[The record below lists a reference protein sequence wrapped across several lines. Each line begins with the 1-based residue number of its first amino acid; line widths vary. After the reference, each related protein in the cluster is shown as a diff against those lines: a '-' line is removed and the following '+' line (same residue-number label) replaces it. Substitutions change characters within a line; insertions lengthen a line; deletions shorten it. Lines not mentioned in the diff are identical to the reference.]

1 MPELPE
7 VEHVVRGIRPDVCGH
22 TIQSTEVR
30 WAREIATHSP
40 ELFNAQIRGQLI
52 SDVTRRGKYIIFHL
66 THDFM
71 LIHLKMTG
79 RLYVSPSQDF
89 SGDADRWIRVSF
101 QLENQHELR
110 FADTRKFGR
119 VYLTPL
125 LETVLGKLGPEPL
138 EDRFTSAD
146 FASRLETRRG
156 RIKPLL
162 LDQTVL
168 AGVGNIYA
176 DEALWVAR
184 IDPRRE
190 ASTLKQ
196 DELSKLYHA
205 VRQVLQQGIDNGGS
219 TIDTYRKPDGSKGEN
234 QERFNVY
241 DRTDQPCPECLTP
254 ITKIWLAQRGT
265 HYCPQCQL

>member
-1 MPELPE
+1 
-7 VEHVVRGIRPDVCGH
+7 VF
-22 TIQSTEVR
+22 
-30 WAREIATHSP
+30 WARELATHSP
-40 ELFNAQIRGQLI
+40 ELFEAQIKGQTI
-52 SDVTRRGKYIIFHL
+52 SEITRRGKYIVFHL

-79 RLYVSPSQDF
+79 RLYVSPAEDF
-89 SGDADRWIRVSF
+89 SGDADRWLRVSF
-101 QLENQHELR
+101 RLENQHELR

-119 VYLTPL
+119 VYLTPSL
-125 LETVLGKLGPEPL
+125 AEVIGKLGPEPL
-138 EDRFTSAD
+138 DDAFTLNDFTS
-146 FASRLETRRG
+146 RLAKRHG
-156 RIKPLL
+156 RIKPIL
-162 LDQTVL
+162 LDQTLL

-190 ASTLKQ
+190 VSTLNQ
-196 DELSKLYHA
+196 DELSMIYHA

-241 DRTDQPCPECLTP
+241 DRMDQPCPECLTP

-265 HYCPQCQL
+265 HYCPVCQT